1 MGKHKARKYMNGL
14 RRHPSRCHCK
24 GPETQ
29 MKLKKGLSGQSPF
42 KLNFNLDTVQAGLG
56 VAGMLPFVGNVADA
70 FNTGISAGR
79 AGYAKIKGDNEG
91 AKKHLKEMGY
101 NALAMVEG
109 TQGITGARV
118 ANKVKNAVL
127 DSAGNVA
134 ATRNNIKT
142 IKDVTNSN
150 KENNKI
156 VTTKE
161 QKT

>member
-42 KLNFNLDTVQAGLG
+42 KFDFNLDTIQTGLSL
-56 VAGMLPFVGNVADA
+56 AGMVPVIGNIADLTNA
-70 FNTGISAGR
+70 AISGGR
-79 AGYAKIKGDNEG
+79 AAYAGYTGDEKERN
-91 AKKHLKEMGY
+91 KYLKEMGY

-127 DSAGNVA
+127 DGAGNVA
-134 ATRNNIKT
+134 SARNNIET
-142 IKDVTNSN
+142 IKKVTNSN

-156 VTTKE
+156 VTTKK
-161 QKT
+161 QKA